1 MLFAFLQYYT
11 KDKKGLI
18 MGKIIKRLL
27 KTIFVVAF
35 LVYACVVMA
44 KQEISFKKYDN
55 ELAEYNTRIADEEL
69 RHEQL
74 VSTKNVITSNEYME
88 DVAREKLGL
97 VMPNEIVFIDSSL

>member
-1 MLFAFLQYYT
+1 
-11 KDKKGLI
+11 

-35 LVYACVVMA
+35 IAYSSVILAQ
-44 KQEISFKKYDN
+44 QEVQFKKYDK
-55 ELAEYNTRIADEEL
+55 ELSEYNTKIADEEL

-74 VSTKNVITSNEYME
+74 VSTREEITSNEYIE

-97 VMPNEIVFIDSSL
+97 VMPNEIVFTDSSL